1 MNSSSKVQLEW
12 VNIVKGLAICA
23 VVLWHIDFAT
33 SSNLLLPIRSVFGA
47 TWHVPVFFLVSGFFI
62 KEEQLRNPKTFIG
75 HKMSKL
81 YLQLLYYY
89 IPFTLLHNVLID
101 WGWYD
106 TALDY
111 HGKVMAY
118 WGTSEMIKRVVMA
131 VAFAGTEPILGAM
144 WFLYVL
150 LLAFIGYS
158 LVSFVLSKVIKDERN
173 YENYRA
179 IVLLVL
185 CIASC
190 TFSQIV
196 GFTIPRGSNTIT
208 AMWLIYCGYIVRNVL
223 KIKFDSELIAFIS
236 LILVWHLSVNEGCI
250 HLNDNTYRDV
260 VILTISSVCA
270 LYMLSYFSQRI
281 EKKYIGR
288 FLALCGRDSF
298 HIMALHFVGFKLG
311 LMLYNSSVGTVLGG
325 VNLAT
330 QKPNLGAN
338 YLLVLMLFA
347 FSLCFCLGFI
357 YVFRRMVFFVRNKL
371 CRINIP

>member
-1 MNSSSKVQLEW
+1 
-12 VNIVKGLAICA
+12 
-23 VVLWHIDFAT
+23 
-33 SSNLLLPIRSVFGA
+33 
-47 TWHVPVFFLVSGFFI
+47 
-62 KEEQLRNPKTFIG
+62 
-75 HKMSKL
+75 
-81 YLQLLYYY
+81 
-89 IPFTLLHNVLID
+89 
-101 WGWYD
+101 
-106 TALDY
+106 
-111 HGKVMAY
+111 
-118 WGTSEMIKRVVMA
+118 
-131 VAFAGTEPILGAM
+131 M
-144 WFLYVL
+144 W
-150 LLAFIGYS
+150 
-158 LVSFVLSKVIKDERN
+158 
-173 YENYRA
+173 
-179 IVLLVL
+179 
-185 CIASC
+185 
-190 TFSQIV
+190 
-196 GFTIPRGSNTIT
+196 
-208 AMWLIYCGYIVRNVL
+208 
-223 KIKFDSELIAFIS
+223 IKFDSELIAFIS

-347 FSLCFCLGFI
+347 FSLCSCLGFI